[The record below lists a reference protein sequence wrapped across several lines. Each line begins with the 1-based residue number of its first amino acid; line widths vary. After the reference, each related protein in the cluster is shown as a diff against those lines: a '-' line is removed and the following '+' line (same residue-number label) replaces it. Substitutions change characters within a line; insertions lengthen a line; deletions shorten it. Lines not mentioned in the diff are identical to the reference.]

1 MGAAKPALAIVQGEN
16 DHGLDDP
23 KIAATLKTLHARAK
37 GDVWVFARALPAI
50 LGSVLRGRP
59 AIDGALPYLKDAYIP
74 VDPDQGR
81 LLYLTARAIGAR
93 TIVEFGTSFGISTI
107 YLAAAARANNGVVIG
122 TELEPAKV
130 KAARANVAEAGL
142 AQFVDIREG
151 DAMKTLAPLDATVDF
166 LLLDGWKDIYLP
178 MIKLLAPKMR
188 AGAVVLADN
197 IFTFKKT
204 LRPYVAYMQDR
215 ANGFDSVTVPLGHGM
230 EYSVRLADK
239 TR

>member
-1 MGAAKPALAIVQGEN
+1 MGAAQPALATVQRPS
-16 DHGLDDP
+16 DLGLDDP
-23 KIAATLKTLHARAK
+23 KVAAALEKLHKRAR
-37 GDVWVFARALPAI
+37 GDIWVFLRALPAI
-50 LGSVLRGRP
+50 AGSVLRGRP
-59 AIDGALPYLKDAYIP
+59 AIEGALPYLKDAYIP
-74 VDPDQGR
+74 VTRDQGR
-81 LLYLTARAIGAR
+81 MLYLTARAIGAQ

-107 YLAAAARANNGVVIG
+107 YLAAAARANNGSVIG
-122 TELEPAKV
+122 TELEAKIV

-166 LLLDGWKDIYLP
+166 VLLDGWKEVYLP
-178 MIKLLAPKMR
+178 VIKLLAPKMR

-215 ANGFDSVTVPLGHGM
+215 ANGFDSVTLPLGHGM
-230 EYSVRLADK
+230 EYSVRLADR